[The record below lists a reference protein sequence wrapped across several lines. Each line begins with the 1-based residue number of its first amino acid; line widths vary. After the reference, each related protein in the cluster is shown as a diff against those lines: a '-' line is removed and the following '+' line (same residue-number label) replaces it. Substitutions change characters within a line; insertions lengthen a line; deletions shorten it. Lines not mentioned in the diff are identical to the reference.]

1 MDELRV
7 GATPRELI
15 PGDVEAI
22 LGLARRLRDI
32 AFGCM
37 EAADQLRG
45 LKAGDWQGEAAE
57 AFADALDQEPDKYA
71 RAAEAF
77 GDAAFAVERYAA
89 TLEEAQHDAR
99 RAIALFEEATA
110 RHAQAEAAAEVARG
124 SAVETVPPVEAETI
138 ETDILRARAL
148 LDDAR
153 ERVRHGADIASRQL
167 SDAAEA
173 APNKPGWGSR
183 FLHGAG
189 EFFGGVGD
197 ATWGTG
203 KFLWS
208 VSQVRM
214 VTDPQ
219 GWFHDVKGIG
229 EGLLWGVG
237 HPVEFAKA
245 ITDWDTW
252 KENPARAAGR
262 LVPDIALILA
272 TAGAGA
278 AGRGIRATERAADA
292 AEDLRAAERAAD
304 AAEDLRAAKHAADV
318 ADEARFANRSSH
330 QPQRSRAMDEQR
342 RLELQKD
349 PDHNLKIR
357 EHSIKE
363 AELAEDLEA
372 RRILPGLKRPM
383 NAGKGDFV
391 DPSGQHWDVKGPL
404 SREAVEEKIRAQY
417 RARGLPEPTF
427 DPNRLFKGEFEIH
440 NIMTNIREVIGDGMN
455 VILDTRGLNDAD
467 LRVLREVI
475 EQEGIGDRILWY
487 P

>member
-7 GATPRELI
+7 GTTLRELV

-22 LGLARRLRDI
+22 LRLARRLRDI

-45 LKAGDWQGEAAE
+45 LKAGEWRGEAAE
-57 AFADALDQEPDKYA
+57 AFADALDQEPGKYA

-77 GDAAFAVERYAA
+77 GDAALAVERYAV

-110 RHAQAEAAAEVARG
+110 RHARAQTAEVARG
-124 SAVETVPPVEAETI
+124 SAFETVPPVEAEMI
-138 ETDILRARAL
+138 DPDILRARAL

-153 ERVRHGADIASRQL
+153 ERVQHEADIASRQL

-183 FLHGAG
+183 LLHGTG
-189 EFFGGVGD
+189 EFFGGVAD

-214 VTDPQ
+214 VTDPH
-219 GWFHDVKGIG
+219 GWFHDVKGIR

-252 KENPARAAGR
+252 LENPARAAGR
-262 LVPDIALILA
+262 LVPDIAIILA
-272 TAGAGA
+272 TGGAGA
-278 AGRGIRATERAADA
+278 AGRGARATEKAADV
-292 AEDLRAAERAAD
+292 AEDLRAADRAAD
-304 AAEDLRAAKHAADV
+304 AADD
-318 ADEARFANRSSH
+318 ARSANRSSH
-330 QPQRSRAMDEQR
+330 QPQRSHAMDEQR

-383 NAGKGDFV
+383 NAGEGDFV
-391 DPSGQHWDVKGPL
+391 DPSGQHWDVKGPM

-440 NIMTNIREVIGDGMN
+440 DMMTNIREVIGDGMN

-467 LRVLREVI
+467 RRVLREVI